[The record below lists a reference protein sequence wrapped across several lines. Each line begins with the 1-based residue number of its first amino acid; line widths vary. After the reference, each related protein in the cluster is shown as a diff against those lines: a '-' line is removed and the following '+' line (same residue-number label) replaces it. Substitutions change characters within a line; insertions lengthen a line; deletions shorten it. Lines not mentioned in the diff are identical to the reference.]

1 MNNLSNISLGKDGN
15 INKKVQFLLNNDFK
29 TEKINRVK
37 SMNSIKL
44 KRIFKRSN
52 KRNEKKIKIKN
63 FLTHD
68 SLNHLQSMFKNNKLI
83 PFEEYNKII
92 DKNMLDYKFVETDDK
107 RIIKKNRKNYDAN
120 DYDQNNTNGEDEEV
134 KNREISNN
142 KHKLSRNISEPRYK
156 ITIKDYNFY
165 KNPNDSL
172 NTINNNNEIF
182 NEINKDCLARQR
194 ILCINNIRNNS
205 SFSYKFKFKM
215 PKIKIFNSSSK
226 IPSEIPVI
234 NLANNNDYFNNKRQS
249 QTKDKH
255 VEEELKLFA
264 YYKYS
269 SKNFPEGK
277 EQFGLCT
284 KGKNL
289 FLTGGLSANMKQ
301 MNIWSLN
308 METLEWNKLM
318 LKTSTYSRYGH
329 TSVYFQNKIYFY
341 GGTHKIEKS
350 SIPASF
356 ELFSL
361 TDKAFIQSNVKNS
374 PSKRKN
380 HIAEII
386 GNSMLIHGG
395 IDEDNHVLDD
405 CHLLNLQQMNWSA
418 PMISL
423 LNRWPKVFG
432 HSSCL
437 VVPSSILSSSAFN
450 IYKFPDVDPLIKKT
464 RKNIHR
470 GLYIFGGKT
479 KEINGITNNLWILL
493 LGQQPLQWI
502 KPETKGIPPSPRCFH
517 SMNFYE
523 KSRYIIIHGGRN
535 DDLSSSCALND
546 TFILELTNLNW
557 LKVHLYSTV
566 NDFHVISRFGH
577 NSSIFANKLIIF
589 GGMNNNNYIGS
600 SLFIINLDLN
610 FPQLLKAAQLSAN
623 LSLEKDINS
632 NEKDSKN
639 IMQDLPKD
647 LQKYELGI
655 ISNCSLPPIK

>member
-1 MNNLSNISLGKDGN
+1 MNYNSNISLTKDGN
-15 INKKVQFLLNNDFK
+15 LNRKIPSLNNNYNSAKLDR
-29 TEKINRVK
+29 IK
-37 SMNSIKL
+37 SMKNLKL
-44 KRIFKRSN
+44 KRMK
-52 KRNEKKIKIKN
+52 KRNNIIIEQKTKLIN
-63 FLTHD
+63 LLTND
-68 SLNHLQSMFKNNKLI
+68 SLNHLQRMVNNDKLM

-92 DKNMLDYKFVETDDK
+92 DKNMLDYKTLETDEK
-107 RIIKKNRKNYDAN
+107 KIIKKNIKDDELYDFE
-120 DYDQNNTNGEDEEV
+120 QRNTPKKIEEV
-134 KNREISNN
+134 KNREIPKS
-142 KHKLSRNISEPRYK
+142 KHTLSRNYSKPQYK
-156 ITIKDYNFY
+156 ITIKDYNYY

-172 NTINNNNEIF
+172 NAINNNNEIF

-194 ILCINNIRNNS
+194 ILCINNIKNFA
-205 SFSYKFKFKM
+205 SFSNKFRFKM
-215 PKIKIFNSSSK
+215 PKIKIFNSTTR

-234 NLANNNDYFNNKRQS
+234 NLGNNNGYYKNQRQS
-249 QTKDKH
+249 QSKDNQTDDDGNI
-255 VEEELKLFA
+255 KLFA
-264 YYKYS
+264 YFKYPT
-269 SKNFPEGK
+269 KNFPEGK
-277 EQFGLCT
+277 EEFGLCT

-289 FLTGGLSANMKQ
+289 LLTGGLSAYMKQ

-318 LKTSTYSRYGH
+318 LKSSTYSRYGH
-329 TSVYFQNKIYFY
+329 TSVYYQNKIYFY

-350 SIPASF
+350 SIPASL
-356 ELFSL
+356 ETFSL
-361 TDKAFIQSNVKNS
+361 ADKTFTTFDSKNY
-374 PSKRKN
+374 PGKRKN
-380 HIAEII
+380 HIAEVI

-395 IDEDNHVLDD
+395 IDEENHVLDD
-405 CHLLNLQQMNWSA
+405 CHLLDLQHMKWQT

-423 LNRWPKVFG
+423 SHWPKVFG

-437 VVPSSILSSSAFN
+437 VVPSNVISNNAFN
-450 IYKFPDVDPLIKKT
+450 IYKFPDDSHIVKKS
-464 RKNIHR
+464 KKHIQR

-502 KPETKGIPPSPRCFH
+502 KPETKGIQPSPRYYH

-557 LKVHLYSTV
+557 MKVNLYSTV
-566 NDFHVISRFGH
+566 KNFHVISRFGH

-610 FPQLLKAAQLSAN
+610 FSNLLKSAAN
-623 LSLEKDINS
+623 LTAETEMNLNKRN
-632 NEKDSKN
+632 SKN
-639 IMQDLPKD
+639 IKHNLPLE

-655 ISNCSLPPIK
+655 ISRCSLPPIK